1 MLAKN
6 YTFAQVLL
14 EGVKSPP
21 QLPGRRKARQAKE
34 QVVGIIPG
42 LDDNPFKNN
51 IIDHGKLHLP
61 MRPNTSPVRVSRPM
75 CVRHLLRQADHEWV
89 ARAWQRPWFVAQAM
103 VNIQDYRF

>member
-34 QVVGIIPG
+34 QVVGVLPR
-42 LDDNPFKNN
+42 LDDNSFEND
-51 IIDHGKLHLP
+51 IIDHGSLH
-61 MRPNTSPVRVSRPM
+61 
-75 CVRHLLRQADHEWV
+75 
-89 ARAWQRPWFVAQAM
+89 
-103 VNIQDYRF
+103 